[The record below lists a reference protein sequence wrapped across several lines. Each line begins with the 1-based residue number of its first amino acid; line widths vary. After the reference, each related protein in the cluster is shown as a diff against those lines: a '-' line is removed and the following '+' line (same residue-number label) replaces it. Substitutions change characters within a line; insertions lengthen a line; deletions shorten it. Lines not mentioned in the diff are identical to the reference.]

1 MLQVLLPSFVR
12 GGGEAWVISWLAQ
25 GHARWV
31 SVRPETD
38 TQVSLRL
45 EQSFLLRPAASALTH
60 GAGLV

>member
-1 MLQVLLPSFVR
+1 MLQVLLPPFVR
-12 GGGEAWVISWLAQ
+12 GGSEAWVISWLAQ

-45 EQSFLLRPAASALTH
+45 EQFSSAASALTH